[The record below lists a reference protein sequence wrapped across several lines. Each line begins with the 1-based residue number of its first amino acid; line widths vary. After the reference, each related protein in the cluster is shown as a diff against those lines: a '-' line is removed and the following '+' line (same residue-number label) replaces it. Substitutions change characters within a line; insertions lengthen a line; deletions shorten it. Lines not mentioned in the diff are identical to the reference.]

1 MCFPLPRFSDIRY
14 DFGLAGG
21 ALMDA
26 GCYAVHA
33 LRPLA
38 MGEPEVTAARRAS
51 QPHPAVG
58 LGRHHVP

>member
-14 DFGLAGG
+14 DYDLAGG

-33 LRPLA
+33 LRLLA
-38 MGEPEVTAARRAS
+38 PGDPEVTGASRAD
-51 QPHPAVG
+51 PGP
-58 LGRHHVP
+58 